1 MPQQQHARQLGADR
15 AGLDDCVTAESG
27 PLLSQ
32 TNAARQAAERRL
44 RRQRQIERL
53 HHLGVRAVFELFDEL
68 ARHHGIGDDIDRRL
82 ARYAA
87 LDPAVLAVVGGDR
100 FAAAPLR
107 AVGGRR

>member
-1 MPQQQHARQLGADR
+1 
-15 AGLDDCVTAESG
+15 
-27 PLLSQ
+27 
-32 TNAARQAAERRL
+32 
-44 RRQRQIERL
+44 
-53 HHLGVRAVFELFDEL
+53 VRAVFELFDEL